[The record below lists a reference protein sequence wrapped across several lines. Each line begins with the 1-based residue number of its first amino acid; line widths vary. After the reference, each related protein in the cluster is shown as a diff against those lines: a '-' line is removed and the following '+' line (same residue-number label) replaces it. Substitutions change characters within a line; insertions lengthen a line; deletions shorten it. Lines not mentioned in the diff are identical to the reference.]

1 MGRALQWITLK
12 YRDKEHNMKDPFE
25 RPARPWDLFNK
36 NIGRVEEEIADQRL
50 EICLGCPQL
59 IKLTTQ
65 CKECGCI
72 MSAKTKLPNAECP
85 LGKWGQVRVSTTE

>member
-1 MGRALQWITLK
+1 MA
-12 YRDKEHNMKDPFE
+12 DPTK

-36 NIGRVEEEIADQRL
+36 NIGRVEEQLAEKRL
-50 EICLGCPQL
+50 DICIGCPEF

-72 MSAKTKLPNAECP
+72 MSLKTKLPNAECP
-85 LGKWGQVRVSTTE
+85 LGKWGQEQIQVSIKE